1 MSAKDTAPCPR
12 RLSVRQLRMR
22 LAEAEETLDAIQGG
36 EVDAFVVHTRHGDQ
50 VFTLQGAEHPYRVLV
65 EQMEEGAATMS
76 TDGTILYANRC
87 LAAMLRTALERLVG
101 ASIYACI
108 SPADQPAVRALLEH
122 GCTGA
127 HRAEATLCAADGTSV
142 PVALAANPVR
152 TENVEAVCLI
162 LTDLTNRKQAEEDA
176 RQHQAELAHVL
187 RLSTMGELAAELA
200 HGINQ
205 PLAAIANDV
214 AACATYVRS
223 GKAASPKLLE
233 LLEHAAAEALGAG
246 NIVHHWREFVQKR
259 GSRLEATNLN
269 GLVRNVAR
277 LLEREIVQR
286 EITLQLDLAPRPIPV
301 HADRIEIEQVL
312 LNLIQNGIDAVC
324 EAGAARKKIYVQT
337 RKTKDGMAEVT
348 VRDIGRGFSDAAAA
362 RLFEAFFTTKT
373 HGLGM
378 GLAISRSIIEA
389 HRGRIW
395 REPVAGNGR
404 GATVRFTLPMQRPG
418 KSARKTLLRLSK
430 DRRVPRT

>member
-1 MSAKDTAPCPR
+1 MSVKGTAPRPP
-12 RLSVRQLRMR
+12 RLSVRELRVR
-22 LAEAEETLDAIQGG
+22 LAEAEQTLDAIQGG

-65 EQMEEGAATMS
+65 EQMEEGAATVS

-87 LAAMLRTALERLVG
+87 LAAMLGTALERLVG
-101 ASIYACI
+101 ASIYACV
-108 SPADQPAVRALLEH
+108 SPADQPAVRVLLEH
-122 GCTGA
+122 GRTGA
-127 HRAEATLCAADGTSV
+127 QRAEATLCAADGTSV

-152 TENVEAVCLI
+152 TEDVEAVCLI

-223 GKAASPKLLE
+223 GKAAPRTLLA

-246 NIVHHWREFVQKR
+246 DIVHHLREFAQKR
-259 GSRLEATNLN
+259 GSHLEATNLN

-286 EITLQLDLAPRPIPV
+286 EITLQLDLAPRPISV
-301 HADRIEIEQVL
+301 RADRIEIEQVL
-312 LNLIQNGIDAVC
+312 VNLIQNAIDAVC
-324 EAGAARKKIYVQT
+324 EASSERKQIHVQT
-337 RKTKDGMAEVT
+337 RKTKDAMAEVT
-348 VRDIGRGFSDAAAA
+348 VRDIGTGLSDAAAE
-362 RLFEAFFTTKT
+362 RLFEAFFSTKAQ
-373 HGLGM
+373 GLGM
-378 GLAISRSIIEA
+378 GLAISRSIVEA
-389 HRGRIW
+389 HHGRIW
-395 REPVAGNGR
+395 IDPRAGDAR
-404 GATVRFTLPMQRPG
+404 GTTVRFALPLQRPE
-418 KSARKTLLRLSK
+418 
-430 DRRVPRT
+430 RRSRSTRA

>member
-1 MSAKDTAPCPR
+1 MSVKDTAPRPR
-12 RLSVRQLRMR
+12 RPSVRELRAR
-22 LAEAEETLDAIQGG
+22 LAEAEETLRAIRNGA
-36 EVDAFVVHTRHGDQ
+36 VDAFVVRTRHGDQ
-50 VFTLQGAEHPYRVLV
+50 VFTLQGADHPYRVLV
-65 EQMEEGAATMS
+65 EQMEEGAATVS

-101 ASIYACI
+101 TSIYACI

-122 GCTGA
+122 GRTGA
-127 HRAEATLCAADGTSV
+127 QRAGATLCAADGTSV

-152 TENVEAVCLI
+152 TEDVEAVCLI

-187 RLSTMGELAAELA
+187 RLSTMGALAAELA

-214 AACATYVRS
+214 GACAMYVRS
-223 GKAASPKLLE
+223 GKAASRKLLE

-246 NIVHHWREFVQKR
+246 DIVHHVLEFLQKR
-259 GSRLEATNLN
+259 GSHLEATNLN

-286 EITLQLDLAPRPIPV
+286 EITLRLDLAPRPIPV
-301 HADRIEIEQVL
+301 RADRIEIEQVL
-312 LNLIQNGIDAVC
+312 VNLIQNAIDAVC
-324 EAGAARKKIYVQT
+324 EAGSERKQIHVQT
-337 RKTKDGMAEVT
+337 RKTEDTMAEVT
-348 VRDIGRGFSDAAAA
+348 VHDIGTGLSDAAAA
-362 RLFEAFFTTKT
+362 RLFEAFFTTKAQ
-373 HGLGM
+373 GLGM

-389 HRGRIW
+389 HHGRIW
-395 REPVAGNGR
+395 VDPRAGDAR
-404 GATVRFTLPMQRPG
+404 GTTVRFTLPLQRPE
-418 KSARKTLLRLSK
+418 
-430 DRRVPRT
+430 RRSRSTRS

>member
-1 MSAKDTAPCPR
+1 MKVKDTAPRPR
-12 RLSVRQLRMR
+12 RLGVRELRAR
-22 LAEAEETLDAIQGG
+22 LAEAEQTLHAIQGG

-122 GCTGA
+122 GRTGA
-127 HRAEATLCAADGTSV
+127 QRAEATLCAADGTSV

-152 TENVEAVCLI
+152 TEDIEAVCLI

-187 RLSTMGELAAELA
+187 RLSTMGALAAELA

-214 AACATYVRS
+214 EACATYVRS
-223 GKAASPKLLE
+223 GRAASRKLLE

-246 NIVHHWREFVQKR
+246 AIVHHWREFVQKR
-259 GSRLEATNLN
+259 GSHLEATNLN

-286 EITLQLDLAPRPIPV
+286 EITLRLDLAPRPIPV
-301 HADRIEIEQVL
+301 RADRIEIEQVL
-312 LNLIQNGIDAVC
+312 VNLIQNAIDAVC
-324 EAGAARKKIYVQT
+324 EAGSERKQIHVQT
-337 RKTKDGMAEVT
+337 RKTEDAMAEVT
-348 VRDIGRGFSDAAAA
+348 VRDIGTGLSDVAAE
-362 RLFEAFFTTKT
+362 RLFEAFFTTKAQ
-373 HGLGM
+373 GLGM

-389 HRGRIW
+389 HHGRIW
-395 REPVAGNGR
+395 IDPQAGAAR
-404 GATVRFTLPMQRPG
+404 GTTVRFALPMQRPE
-418 KSARKTLLRLSK
+418 
-430 DRRVPRT
+430 RRSRRTRS